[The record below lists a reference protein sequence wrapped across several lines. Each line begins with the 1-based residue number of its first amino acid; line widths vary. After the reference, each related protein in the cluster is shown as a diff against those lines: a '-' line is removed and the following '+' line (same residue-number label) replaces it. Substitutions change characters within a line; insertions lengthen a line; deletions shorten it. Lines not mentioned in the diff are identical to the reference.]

1 MDNANCCRPLWTDRE
16 DWVYFSEDFPRLAHF
31 GTGALL
37 HSLILYLLAC
47 DEILFYNLERNLNTK
62 KSRCEFDVCILIDK
76 DS

>member
-1 MDNANCCRPLWTDRE
+1 MLTVVDLCGLIERTGFILVKISQ
-16 DWVYFSEDFPRLAHF
+16 DWPILA
-31 GTGALL
+31 TGALL